1 MKTRLSEKTTTENW
15 GQRYREVLLC
25 TRRTMPPKVFELRQK
40 LYRKAKLEPRYRFY
54 TLYDRIYR
62 RDVLQVAWE
71 QVARNGGAPGVDGVG
86 IDEIQSRP
94 NGVAE
99 MLEEIY
105 QALQT
110 KRYKPQAVRR
120 IYIPKADGKERPLGI
135 PTIRDRIVQTA
146 ALIILE
152 PIFEA
157 DFEES
162 SYGFRPGRTAKSA
175 LDAVRRHIRSG
186 RQEVIDADLK
196 SYFDTIPHDKLMA
209 CLRVRIADRSVLR
222 LVLQWL
228 KAVVSDRRDRG
239 NGRRLATGTPQGG
252 VISPLLA
259 NAYLHWLDKLFNG
272 PRGPAAWAGARI
284 VRYADDFVI
293 LTRRGSG
300 NIMEWMQQ
308 LLENRMSLTINREKT
323 SIKRIVPE
331 GEKLDFLGYCFQW
344 EAGGRYGNRYWLS
357 VKPSKKSRQ
366 RFRDRVRDLTVRQ
379 TNQHSITEV
388 VKRLNHY
395 LEGWANY
402 FGQIHKGKVFNQ
414 ANHYVYNRMVRHLK
428 HRSQRHLRLPAGMS
442 WYGMVYQRM
451 GVLRI

>member
-1 MKTRLSEKTTTENW
+1 
-15 GQRYREVLLC
+15 
-25 TRRTMPPKVFELRQK
+25 
-40 LYRKAKLEPRYRFY
+40 
-54 TLYDRIYR
+54 
-62 RDVLQVAWE
+62 
-71 QVARNGGAPGVDGVG
+71 
-86 IDEIQSRP
+86 
-94 NGVAE
+94 

-272 PRGPAAWAGARI
+272 PHGPAAWADARI

-331 GEKLDFLGYCFQW
+331 GEKLDFLGY
-344 EAGGRYGNRYWLS
+344 
-357 VKPSKKSRQ
+357 
-366 RFRDRVRDLTVRQ
+366 T
-379 TNQHSITEV
+379 
-388 VKRLNHY
+388 
-395 LEGWANY
+395 
-402 FGQIHKGKVFNQ
+402 VFNGKRE
-414 ANHYVYNRMVRHLK
+414 ADTGTAIG
-428 HRSQRHLRLPAGMS
+428 SQ
-442 WYGMVYQRM
+442 
-451 GVLRI
+451 